1 MQILLYGLLAP
12 FLGTVLGAACVFFM
26 KNTVGARIET
36 VLNGF
41 AAGVMTAASI
51 WSLLIPAID
60 RSETMGF
67 FAFLPATLGLW
78 LGIAFFHGADL
89 LSAGISENGGEK
101 QPSRLIL
108 AVTLHNLPE
117 GMAMGAVLAGWLQD
131 PNQGAV
137 VLASAT
143 GIALQNFPEGAVIS
157 LPQKAKGRGN
167 FPSFW
172 AGVLSG
178 IVEPVGALAVL
189 AASAFFVPLL
199 PYLLGFAAGA
209 MLFVVIEELV
219 PSFGAA
225 QASRWGTV
233 SFALGFSVMMALDVA
248 LG

>member
-1 MQILLYGLLAP
+1 MYILLYGLLAP
-12 FLGTVLGAACVFFM
+12 LLGTVLGAACVFFM
-26 KNTVGARIET
+26 KGTVGKRVET

-60 RSETMGF
+60 RSEAMGF

-89 LSAGISENGGEK
+89 LSAGLSGESEQK
-101 QPSRLIL
+101 RPSRLIL

-131 PNQGAV
+131 PAQGAV
-137 VLASAT
+137 VLAAAT

-157 LPQKAKGRGN
+157 LPVKSKGKGKIHA
-167 FPSFW
+167 FF
-172 AGVLSG
+172 AGALSG

-209 MLFVVIEELV
+209 MLFVVVEELV
-219 PSFGAA
+219 PSFGTEG
-225 QASRWGTV
+225 SLRLGTV
-233 SFALGFSVMMALDVA
+233 AFTLGFSIMMALDVA

>member
-1 MQILLYGLLAP
+1 MYILLYGLLAP

-26 KNTVGARIET
+26 KGTVGNRLET

-60 RSETMGF
+60 RSEAMGF

-78 LGIAFFHGADL
+78 LGIGLFHGADL
-89 LSAGISENGGEK
+89 LSEGISTESRR
-101 QPSRLIL
+101 PSRLIF

-131 PNQGAV
+131 SAQGAV
-137 VLASAT
+137 VLAAAT

-157 LPQKAKGRGN
+157 LPEKGKGKSKGR
-167 FPSFW
+167 SFW

-178 IVEPVGALAVL
+178 IVEPIGALAVL

-209 MLFVVIEELV
+209 MLFVVVEELV
-219 PSFGAA
+219 PSFGANGA
-225 QASRWGTV
+225 LRPGTL
-233 SFALGFSVMMALDVA
+233 SFTLGFSVMMALDVA